1 MIRTWKPYVTLF
13 MQDLLN
19 ILYKSMSIKML
30 MVVL

>member
-1 MIRTWKPYVTLF
+1 MIRTWKPYVTLL

>member
-1 MIRTWKPYVTLF
+1 MIRTWKPYVTLL
-13 MQDLLN
+13 MQDLFN